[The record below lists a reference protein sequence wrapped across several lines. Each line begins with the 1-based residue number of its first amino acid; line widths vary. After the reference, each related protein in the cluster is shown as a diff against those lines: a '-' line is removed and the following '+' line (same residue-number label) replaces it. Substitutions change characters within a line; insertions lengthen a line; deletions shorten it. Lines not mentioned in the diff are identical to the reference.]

1 MARNAQWVSFI
12 SLLDID
18 GQRTDQLGESARNL
32 KAKMA
37 EYMKLR
43 FNTEEVGALV
53 DIVND
58 QGVIDAVVLSLGHQT
73 TDAEAIMSSVVAVI
87 TAP

>member
-1 MARNAQWVSFI
+1 MARNVQWTSFI

-18 GQRTDQLGESARNL
+18 GQRTDQIGVAARDF
-32 KAKMA
+32 KMKMG
-37 EYMKLR
+37 EYMNLR
-43 FNTEEVGALV
+43 FATTEVGALV

-58 QGVIDAVVLSLGHQT
+58 QGVIDAVVLSLGHQQ
-73 TDAEAIMSSVVAVI
+73 TDAEAIFASVLAVV